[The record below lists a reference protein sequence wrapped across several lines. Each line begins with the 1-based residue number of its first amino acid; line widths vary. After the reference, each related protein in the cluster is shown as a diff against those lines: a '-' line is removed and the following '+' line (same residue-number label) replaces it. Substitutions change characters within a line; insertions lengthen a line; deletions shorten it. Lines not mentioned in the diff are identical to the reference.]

1 MPSEPGEYEIRYV
14 LNQDA
19 KVLATT
25 PITVVAVGASVSAAA
40 EAPLGASIP
49 VEWTGPDEDGDY
61 LTIAEPGASG
71 SDYENYVYTR
81 EGSPA
86 TLLMPSE
93 PGEYE
98 IRYVLN
104 QDAKVLASVLI
115 KVTPL
120 EATLSAAGS
129 APAGSELSVEW
140 TGPGY
145 DGDYL
150 TVAEP
155 GAEGHDYISYTYTR
169 EGSPLALEL
178 PEEPGD
184 YEIRYILDQD
194 SRILAAIP
202 ITVE

>member
-1 MPSEPGEYEIRYV
+1 PSEPGEYEIRYV

-19 KVLATT
+19 KVLATV
-25 PITVVAVGASVSAAA
+25 PIS
-40 EAPLGASIP
+40 
-49 VEWTGPDEDGDY
+49 
-61 LTIAEPGASG
+61 
-71 SDYENYVYTR
+71 
-81 EGSPA
+81 
-86 TLLMPSE
+86 
-93 PGEYE
+93 
-98 IRYVLN
+98 
-104 QDAKVLASVLI
+104 
-115 KVTPL
+115 VTPV

-129 APAGSELSVEW
+129 APAGSELTAEW

-145 DGDYL
+145 DGDYH

-155 GAEGHDYISYTYTR
+155 GTDGHDYVNYTYVR

-178 PEEPGD
+178 PEEPGT